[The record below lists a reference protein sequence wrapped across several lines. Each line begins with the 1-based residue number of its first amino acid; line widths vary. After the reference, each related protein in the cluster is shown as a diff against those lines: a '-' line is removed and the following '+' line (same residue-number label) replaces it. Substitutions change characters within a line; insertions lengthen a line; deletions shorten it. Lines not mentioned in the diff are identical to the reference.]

1 MLNIRECKIQH
12 LAADTFEGFTNL
24 TKLLMDDNPVSI
36 ISLIP
41 ALTTSEF
48 PRLSILDASR
58 LNITDMIFI
67 HHMKA
72 DRLERIYLRNNQ
84 IRVYNHSVFSNKRHI
99 ATVHVKHN
107 RISQLSFV
115 TSTSFQRFLI
125 SENRIAACPTFCE
138 NDGDTPLFPNL
149 KYLNLGYNFLSDI
162 SYLFKCLPKLEKL
175 YLNGNHIVHVVS
187 NTFVKLPN
195 LIQLSM
201 RSLPTKPD
209 IESYAFNNS
218 HLRELYLTNSHLS
231 FNTHVH
237 EDAFR
242 GINLHILDVTAN
254 RFRDVTED
262 QMLNFFGHLKYVQSF
277 TMGSCQLQ
285 NIPRFLYRL
294 KYLEGISLYS
304 NIISN
309 IPEGIFSNLT
319 HLKKLWLDQNKIAS
333 ITEHAIPR
341 NIREQLS
348 IINLADN
355 PFTCD
360 CNLRWFIDW
369 VQRNSSI
376 FKQYPKRYVCSGPNT
391 KRHIMLKDIDFSPN
405 ACYLM
410 LNTTITVLV
419 TLSVIIF
426 VVCLISFLYKLRWRI
441 RHLIYMKYYRPK
453 RQRNPTNIQDYTFDA
468 YVILSDEDE
477 DWVVDEM
484 IPKLEEQHQLKLCIP
499 NRDFCSGYIL
509 DNIDSAIQT
518 SRHIIVVLSPS
529 FADSDWC
536 QASLMMAQTFVL
548 DTRANPLITVLLGE
562 PDARNLSH
570 SLHKLLRDTAHITWG
585 EEDDA
590 RETFWGRLVAVL
602 KINEDQC
609 ACVP

>member
-1 MLNIRECKIQH
+1 MSIRGLRFGLVVTVLVSFIRFSISTIPTYTCGDGHCACTTTSANCKGKNLTFIPRIDACISSLDISRNVFTALSHASFVNVTTRNIIMLKIRDCKIKH

-24 TKLLMDDNPVSI
+24 TKL
-36 ISLIP
+36 
-41 ALTTSEF
+41 
-48 PRLSILDASR
+48 
-58 LNITDMIFI
+58 
-67 HHMKA
+67 
-72 DRLERIYLRNNQ
+72 
-84 IRVYNHSVFSNKRHI
+84 
-99 ATVHVKHN
+99 
-107 RISQLSFV
+107 
-115 TSTSFQRFLI
+115 
-125 SENRIAACPTFCE
+125 
-138 NDGDTPLFPNL
+138 
-149 KYLNLGYNFLSDI
+149 
-162 SYLFKCLPKLEKL
+162 
-175 YLNGNHIVHVVS
+175 
-187 NTFVKLPN
+187 
-195 LIQLSM
+195 
-201 RSLPTKPD
+201 SLPSKPD

-231 FNTHVH
+231 FDTQVH
-237 EDAFR
+237 EDALR
-242 GINLHILDVTAN
+242 GINLHIL
-254 RFRDVTED
+254 
-262 QMLNFFGHLKYVQSF
+262 H
-277 TMGSCQLQ
+277 
-285 NIPRFLYRL
+285 
-294 KYLEGISLYS
+294 
-304 NIISN
+304 
-309 IPEGIFSNLT
+309 
-319 HLKKLWLDQNKIAS
+319 IAS

-348 IINLADN
+348 NINLADN

-376 FKQYPKRYVCSGPNT
+376 FKQYPKRY
-391 KRHIMLKDIDFSPN
+391 
-405 ACYLM
+405 
-410 LNTTITVLV
+410 
-419 TLSVIIF
+419 
-426 VVCLISFLYKLRWRI
+426 LRWRI

-453 RQRNPTNIQDYTFDA
+453 RQRNPANIQDYTFDA

-602 KINEDQC
+602 KINENQC